1 VRTSV
6 QAEPKPVIITSRRS
20 GKRNAIVPDMTPE
33 EHMRRGD
40 LADALFRQI
49 QRRIAQR
56 RP

>member
-1 VRTSV
+1 
-6 QAEPKPVIITSRRS
+6 VIITSRRS